1 MLSDNHIQK
10 LFDTQDHG
18 RMIACL
24 AENGTAMPLALQAR
38 LTQPVAAAGLG
49 LRRLVELTYGPTPL
63 SHDMADA
70 LMAAQSPDG
79 AFQGTCDRDPLATAT
94 AAAGLAAVLRESPGN
109 QGFAAGRGLSGGL
122 EQGDPRIS
130 RLADALDRA
139 LASLATMQMEDGL
152 FCHGDDRTLEDRALT
167 SAFVLLLLARLPGFR
182 EAIRFADLMTWF
194 DERADR
200 LDDDTLQLYHMASLD
215 DPSRHPASP
224 AYEPVAA

>member
-1 MLSDNHIQK
+1 MLSDHLIQK

-38 LTQPVAAAGLG
+38 LAQPIAAAGLG

-63 SHDMADA
+63 GHDMADA
-70 LMAAQSPDG
+70 LLAAQSPDG
-79 AFQGTCDRDPLATAT
+79 SFQGTCDRDPLATAT
-94 AAAGLAAVLRESPGN
+94 AAAGLAAVLREAPVGR
-109 QGFAAGRGLSGGL
+109 GFATNRGLAGGL
-122 EQGDPRIS
+122 EQDDPRAS

-139 LASLATMQMEDGL
+139 LASLAAMQMEDGL

-167 SAFVLLLLARLPGFR
+167 SAFVLFLLARLPGFR

-200 LDDDTLQLYHMASLD
+200 LGDETLQFYHMASLD
-215 DPSRHPASP
+215 DPARQPAF
-224 AYEPVAA
+224 AA